1 MKIAVVINELN
12 IRGGTHKQVL
22 RLCQY
27 LEYRKIEFKLL
38 TKYYDPQKTYPE
50 FEQYHP
56 ESLYN
61 TDEEFRKKRN
71 IFEKVKTTR
80 RFMKMV
86 PDDYEIVNVHDSGL
100 QWVTS
105 LASFRKNTKVVWQI
119 NDLPSCYRVGVG
131 KKSNTSKSD
140 KLQCGFYHWLAN
152 RTDAITVNVTK
163 NKQRVETCMDKPAE
177 VFYCGVDVNPFLYKH
192 SYHAEMKQC
201 VRLLSTGVFFGY
213 RNYET
218 LVLVVEYLCSKGY
231 DARLDI
237 IGSTDKDKA
246 YADKILSLIQDK
258 KIENSIKVWGQ
269 VDEETYNSLYNQAD
283 IFAFINIDQSWGL
296 TVFEAMSAGIPTL
309 VSNSVGAIE
318 LLHNEEDAVIVEPKN
333 VQEIAGKIITLIE
346 DETYY
351 NHISENAYK
360 AVKKYSWDK
369 LYSTRMVDLFSSLL
383 EK

>member
-1 MKIAVVINELN
+1 
-12 IRGGTHKQVL
+12 
-22 RLCQY
+22 
-27 LEYRKIEFKLL
+27 
-38 TKYYDPQKTYPE
+38 
-50 FEQYHP
+50 
-56 ESLYN
+56 
-61 TDEEFRKKRN
+61 
-71 IFEKVKTTR
+71 
-80 RFMKMV
+80 
-86 PDDYEIVNVHDSGL
+86 
-100 QWVTS
+100 
-105 LASFRKNTKVVWQI
+105 
-119 NDLPSCYRVGVG
+119 
-131 KKSNTSKSD
+131 
-140 KLQCGFYHWLAN
+140 
-152 RTDAITVNVTK
+152 
-163 NKQRVETCMDKPAE
+163 
-177 VFYCGVDVNPFLYKH
+177 
-192 SYHAEMKQC
+192 MKQC